1 MRHQGKITE
10 WKDDRGFGFITPKGG
25 GEKVFVHI
33 KSFSSRQRRP
43 VRNEIVTYELVS
55 NQKDRTRA
63 EQVGFMNDSL
73 TIPAERRAV
82 AFALP
87 GLFLLLVAAAVF
99 MGQLPLVILGLY
111 LVASA
116 VSFLLYA
123 NDKSAA
129 EEGRWRT
136 SENTLHMFSLIG
148 GWPGAFVAQKL
159 LRHKSRKE
167 SFQILFWTTVVLNCV
182 GLAWLFFAI
191 WGGTLS
197 MPSITVGLL
206 PETTPIHH
214 TI

>member
-1 MRHQGKITE
+1 MRHRGKITE
-10 WKDDRGFGFITPKGG
+10 WKDDRGFGFITPAGG

-33 KSFSSRQRRP
+33 KSFSNRHRRP
-43 VRNEIVTYELVS
+43 VGNEIVTYELVS

-63 EQVGFMNDSL
+63 EHVAFMSDNL
-73 TIPAERRAV
+73 TIPAEGGAV

-87 GLFLLLVAAAVF
+87 GLFLLFVAAAVF
-99 MGQLPLVILGLY
+99 VGQLPLVILGLY
-111 LVASA
+111 LGASA
-116 VSFLLYA
+116 VSFFLYA
-123 NDKSAA
+123 HDKSAA
-129 EEGRWRT
+129 QKGRWRT
-136 SENTLHMFSLIG
+136 NENTLHIFSLIG

-206 PETTPIHH
+206 P
-214 TI
+214 